1 METLRPGRMSAPGIK
16 EPTEAIARARA
27 GDAEAWGELYRDYA
41 PAIFRFC
48 RRALPT
54 REDAEDAT
62 MEIFM
67 KLKGKLVQY
76 DTTRSFS
83 AWLYKVA
90 ANHCWDILRRRKIRQ
105 DKETDDLDNVP
116 LEHPDPSQLDQ
127 LIEQR
132 SSEEVRKA
140 LEKLGGRARMALV
153 MRYYSDMSY
162 DEIADALGV
171 RRAFVGVVL
180 LRARHEL
187 RQALEGN
194 AALAAAGA
202 YALYTGYVLPWET
215 QLEQAGFGGSNLLSL
230 LIFQG
235 AMWKGWQSMI
245 TLLEVLA
252 MVTLAGLGAMFF
264 RRRIRR
270 GSALALVFA
279 GLCTVLA
286 MPTGASATEF
296 RHEERLTIAKDE
308 VIHGDLFAAGGRIRV
323 EGTIEGDLVMAGGD
337 IEISGHVLGDVLS

>member
-1 METLRPGRMSAPGIK
+1 METQKPGRMSVPGIA

-27 GDAEAWGELYRDYA
+27 GDAEAWGQLYREYA

-48 RRALPT
+48 RRAMPT

-67 KLKGKLVQY
+67 KLKGKLGQY
-76 DTTRSFS
+76 DTTRSFT

-90 ANHCWDILRRRKIRQ
+90 ANHCWDILRRRRIRQ
-105 DKETDDLDNVP
+105 DKETEDVESLP
-116 LEHPDPSQLDQ
+116 LEHPEPSQLEK
-127 LIEQR
+127 LIELR

-140 LEKLGGRARMALV
+140 LEKMGARARMALV

-194 AALAAAGA
+194 AALAA
-202 YALYTGYVLPWET
+202 
-215 QLEQAGFGGSNLLSL
+215 GG
-230 LIFQG
+230 
-235 AMWKGWQSMI
+235 
-245 TLLEVLA
+245 
-252 MVTLAGLGAMFF
+252 
-264 RRRIRR
+264 
-270 GSALALVFA
+270 
-279 GLCTVLA
+279 
-286 MPTGASATEF
+286 
-296 RHEERLTIAKDE
+296 
-308 VIHGDLFAAGGRIRV
+308 
-323 EGTIEGDLVMAGGD
+323 
-337 IEISGHVLGDVLS
+337 IS